1 MHFMD
6 DDSFIPEDDMPE
18 EWLAQVFEVAALK
31 SQNEQTPN
39 HGCRATQRQILEIS
53 CRQGR
58 A

>member
-6 DDSFIPEDDMPE
+6 DDSFIPDDDMPE

-39 HGCRATQRQILEIS
+39 HGGRAIQRQILEICCHQS
-53 CRQGR
+53 QT
-58 A
+58 